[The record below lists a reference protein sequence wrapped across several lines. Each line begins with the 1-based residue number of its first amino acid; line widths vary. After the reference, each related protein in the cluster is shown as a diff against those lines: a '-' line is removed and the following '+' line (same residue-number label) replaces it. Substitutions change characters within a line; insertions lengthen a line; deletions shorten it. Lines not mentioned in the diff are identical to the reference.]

1 MGLGSVPVTSVFTG
15 NVMYG
20 SAVFQEMAG
29 KALVN
34 SFLANATKTYG
45 ARFVFTFN
53 LYPYFDPNW
62 KLDSGSDDQC
72 KASLDSAMCWN
83 SPSCTVPSNV
93 AMARRKAAQLTGN
106 GGSKIWVGETGWSSP
121 KATTLTTS
129 MAQCPAWS
137 SSNALRRFYDGFLQW
152 NMAGEGAPDHAFY
165 FAAHDSMNF
174 GIAEHFGL
182 IGDCSDQACKL
193 VSANYTVPA
202 LAPPAG
208 THTGKPVHKHQIEHM
223 PWIIIACLAAAAL
236 SLVTFVAARAR
247 HRRQEKARGCF
258 AAQQQDSVNMSE
270 SSTAA

>member
-165 FAAHDSMNF
+165 FAARDSLNF
-174 GIAEHFGL
+174 GIVEHFGL
-182 IGDCSDQACKL
+182 IGDCMDQACKL
-193 VSANYTVPA
+193 VSANYTVPP
-202 LAPPAG
+202 LEPPAG
-208 THTGKPVHKHQIEHM
+208 RHM
-223 PWIIIACLAAAAL
+223 AWMSIGCVAAGAL
-236 SLVTFVAARAR
+236 SLVTLVAAYIAARAR
-247 HRRQEKARGCF
+247 QRRQAKARGWLT
-258 AAQQQDSVNMSE
+258 AQEQDSVAMSE